1 MDYKSKYEREQ
12 RLNKTLKEELGKVK
26 LENDELINKCMEPDI
41 EQAELIETLKQI
53 NQRWEQAV
61 AEVEAKNK
69 EYEQLLQEMREFRN
83 KMMGSTRL
91 QRRVDKLLP

>member
-41 EQAELIETLKQI
+41 EQSELIETLKQI

>member
-41 EQAELIETLKQI
+41 EQSELIETLKQI

-61 AEVEAKNK
+61 AEVEAKNR